1 MVNKWSLEW
10 RVRNDAEMRQLWDQM
25 AARVM
30 REARVFSGLE
40 VDPES
45 ASEPEQ
51 TDDID
56 LLDDTDLEDIG
67 DLGETD
73 GK

>member
-25 AARVM
+25 AERVI

-40 VDPES
+40 PDSATDPTQE
-45 ASEPEQ
+45 
-51 TDDID
+51 DDFD

>member
-25 AARVM
+25 ADRVM
-30 REARVFSGLE
+30 CEARVFSGLE
-40 VDPES
+40 PAPVSYPTFE
-45 ASEPEQ
+45 
-51 TDDID
+51 DDID

-67 DLGETD
+67 DLGDTD
-73 GK
+73 GE